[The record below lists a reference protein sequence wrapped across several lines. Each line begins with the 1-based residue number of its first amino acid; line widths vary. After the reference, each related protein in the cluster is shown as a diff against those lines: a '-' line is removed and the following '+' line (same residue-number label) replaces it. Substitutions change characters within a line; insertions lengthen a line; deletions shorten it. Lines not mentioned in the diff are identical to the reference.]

1 MGDGALPRAQLA
13 SSAVPTGA
21 QKGSCPCSL
30 DHLDPK
36 VKVVG
41 CALLVL
47 TTIYDNAR
55 DHHPCSVCGTYR
67 RVMDTWLWPSK
78 PPHLQVMLM
87 WKGTR
92 NRSVYI
98 RKKAYGLYWHLSLC
112 KLCTEILY
120 LPQSHFFFVYL
131 FLLEK
136 KDQEPYIRRATA
148 YRPLRTGQDAALC
161 VRLARN
167 GWCILVYAWSCS
179 EGISTSRCRIK
190 RRVVIGDNKFVTEEQ
205 TKLLVILPL

>member
-67 RVMDTWLWPSK
+67 RVMDT
-78 PPHLQVMLM
+78 
-87 WKGTR
+87 
-92 NRSVYI
+92 
-98 RKKAYGLYWHLSLC
+98 
-112 KLCTEILY
+112 
-120 LPQSHFFFVYL
+120 
-131 FLLEK
+131 
-136 KDQEPYIRRATA
+136 
-148 YRPLRTGQDAALC
+148 
-161 VRLARN
+161 
-167 GWCILVYAWSCS
+167 
-179 EGISTSRCRIK
+179 
-190 RRVVIGDNKFVTEEQ
+190 
-205 TKLLVILPL
+205 

>member
-136 KDQEPYIRRATA
+136 RIRSPTSEELPPTGHYERAKTQHSA
-148 YRPLRTGQDAALC
+148 CDWPGMDGVYWCTREAAQKE
-161 VRLARN
+161 LAPA
-167 GWCILVYAWSCS
+167 VA
-179 EGISTSRCRIK
+179 
-190 RRVVIGDNKFVTEEQ
+190 V
-205 TKLLVILPL
+205 